1 MWGLAQD
8 ARVRVLLPIVPV
20 LAEVQDG
27 AVGAVASTEEIDL
40 VLVRLAQEMVAG
52 VLQQRGDVCLGG
64 SMPRDP
70 VGIFIED
77 GRVLVV
83 GGDFAAVAGAEGDLG
98 ERAVGDRVPKETGGV
113 SDQDA
118 VVETGLQGRIAEGLH
133 GAGADGVI
141 GGFAEGEDTQRGSVG
156 FRRDKEDTLC
166 IVDVA
171 RAEVLDV
178 GLGVGGVE
186 GEGVRGDAKRI

>member
-1 MWGLAQD
+1 M
-8 ARVRVLLPIVPV
+8 
-20 LAEVQDG
+20 
-27 AVGAVASTEEIDL
+27 
-40 VLVRLAQEMVAG
+40 
-52 VLQQRGDVCLGG
+52 CLGAF
-64 SMPRDP
+64 MPRDP

-83 GGDFAAVAGAEGDLG
+83 GSDFAAVAGAEGDLG

-118 VVETGLQGRIAEGLH
+118 VVETGFQGRIAEGLH

-141 GGFAEGEDTQRGSVG
+141 CGFAEGEDTQRGSVG

-186 GEGVRGDAKRI
+186 GEGVRGDAKRVQTAERVLSDAFLRLLETRAGQRAGVLPSMASRRRSLRRCFGLLWSSLPDLPW